1 MPGDES
7 DLLNGS
13 FGHPS
18 MQQST
23 YKPNHFQNQRND
35 EPICILKIELDG
47 EHVEEIKV
55 YEGEDP
61 FEIV

>member
-18 MQQST
+18 MQQSS
-23 YKPNHFQNQRND
+23 YKPNAYQNQRNY
-35 EPICILKIELDG
+35 EPI
-47 EHVEEIKV
+47 
-55 YEGEDP
+55 
-61 FEIV
+61 